1 MKFLGLFLLAIGLSS
16 CAHNGADQKSMAISE
31 KSKAIAAA
39 YYEAYNGRSIDG
51 QVSLMTD
58 GFVYVSNSGKVREG
72 KDAYRKYT
80 EGLFAEVNEKVVDI
94 KYFFD
99 PQQSVVVAQS
109 FAEGAYVTSAPGLP
123 KAHGQKYRIPVVE
136 IFELKDGQIA
146 RLTTVYNE
154 DLWSQ
159 QIKAAELEK
168 SAGSDKSPK
177 KKK

>member
-1 MKFLGLFLLAIGLSS
+1 MKFFLPLFFLWVLSG
-16 CAHNGADQKSMAISE
+16 CAHNGIDQSAIQKSE

-39 YYEAYNGRSIDG
+39 YYEAYNARNIDG
-51 QVSLMTD
+51 QVSLMTESV
-58 GFVYVSNSGKVREG
+58 VYVSNSGKIREG

-99 PQQSVVVAQS
+99 PQQSVIIAQS
-109 FAEGAYVTSAPGLP
+109 FAEGSYTSTTPGMP
-123 KAHGQKYRIPVVE
+123 KATGQKYRIPVVE
-136 IFELKDGQIA
+136 IFELMDGQIV

-159 QIKAAELEK
+159 QIKAA
-168 SAGSDKSPK
+168 STPVK
-177 KKK
+177 KK